1 MEKNGERRRCNLAIG
16 NWAHM
21 LHTRKQD
28 LQICKKYPS
37 TIHGVMALITSV
49 VQSTSPPR
57 ADHRSTTKVETL
69 AQQNHEIDLQRSIL
83 IKSLD
88 AETWIYTNTT
98 RCNHELDI

>member
-1 MEKNGERRRCNLAIG
+1 MQPSYGQLGTHAPHKKARS
-16 NWAHM
+16 
-21 LHTRKQD
+21 TD
-28 LQICKKYPS
+28 LQEVSIS

-69 AQQNHEIDLQRSIL
+69 AQQNHQIDLQRSIL

-88 AETWIYTNTT
+88 AETWIYANTK

>member
-1 MEKNGERRRCNLAIG
+1 MGRGADATYGQLSTQ
-16 NWAHM
+16 
-21 LHTRKQD
+21 LHITGPD
-28 LQICKKYPS
+28 LPICKKYPS
-37 TIHGVMALITSV
+37 TIGYEFKNGVRALTTSA
-49 VQSTSPPR
+49 VQSTYPPR

-88 AETWIYTNTT
+88 AETWIYANTK